1 VAAALM
7 TPLTP
12 ADGVARK
19 TKNGALMSKEA
30 ALFIKPNDRLTSLER
45 LEIYSK
51 SYWFRLIDSLYDDF
65 PGLAAILG
73 WSAFERLAKA
83 YLFECPSRSFTL
95 RDLGSQ
101 LEPWLRENPQYAG
114 SNPTLALDMVRL
126 EWAHI
131 QAFDGTEQKV
141 LGPEDLVILSP
152 SLRVGL
158 QPYVSLL
165 DLAYPV
171 DKLRVKICA
180 DQEGSNTASNAAL
193 KKKHRAIH
201 KVSKALPESIFVAV
215 HRFNLV
221 VYYRRLNP
229 EELRLL
235 QALRSGKSVAASIR
249 LAFHGSSLNREEI
262 PPLLKTW
269 FAIWAELGWLTV
281 RPTKKGY
288 TRNESKS

>member
-1 VAAALM
+1 M

-19 TKNGALMSKEA
+19 TKNGALTSKEA
-30 ALFIKPNDRLTSLER
+30 VRFIKPNDRLTSLER

-73 WSAFERLAKA
+73 WNAFERLAKA
-83 YLFECPSRSFTL
+83 YLAECPSRSFTL

-101 LEPWLRENPQYAG
+101 LEAWLRENPKYASG
-114 SNPTLALDMVRL
+114 NRTLALDMVRL

-131 QAFDGTEQKV
+131 HAFDGPEQKV
-141 LGPEDLVILSP
+141 LGPEDLVVLSP
-152 SLRVGL
+152 GLHVGV
-158 QPYVSLL
+158 QPYIGLL

-171 DKLRVKICA
+171 DELRVKIGACQ
-180 DQEGSNTASNAAL
+180 DGSGAASNAAL
-193 KKKHRAIH
+193 RKKHRAIR
-201 KVSKALPESIFVAV
+201 KARKALSESILVAV
-215 HRFNLV
+215 HRFDLV
-221 VYYRRLNP
+221 VYYRRLSP
-229 EELRLL
+229 EEFRLL

-249 LAFHGSSLNREEI
+249 IAFHGSSLNREAI

-269 FAIWAELGWLTV
+269 FAIWAELGWLSV
-281 RPTKKGY
+281 RPTKKGGN
-288 TRNESKS
+288 TRNERKS